1 MEEPP
6 VDPDTEKA
14 WRNSSSMFENP
25 SFPSADGVVV
35 DVDGESGGGGGN
47 VVESQ
52 YATEWA
58 REKQQRMRYESGTRK
73 DSTGISSLR

>member
-1 MEEPP
+1 
-6 VDPDTEKA
+6 
-14 WRNSSSMFENP
+14 MFENP

-35 DVDGESGGGGGN
+35 DVDGESGGGGGGN

-58 REKQQRMRYESGTRK
+58 RETQRRTRYERGTRK